1 MSAQSA
7 AGSRFPVK
15 VAVALVL
22 ACGTE
27 PKPNIDGVWTGVTE
41 DRTDPW
47 TLEITDS
54 NDRLRGT
61 YTTRNPD
68 PSPLSSDS
76 TISGGITGGYGHP
89 SVTMSLVIPF
99 HGTSLHWDC
108 DYVATVDADRD
119 SMSGTV
125 TCYLTY
131 IHVFSDPLVLHRR

>member
-1 MSAQSA
+1 MSPQATA
-7 AGSRFPVK
+7 KSRFPVK

-22 ACGTE
+22 ACGTGPE
-27 PKPNIDGVWTGVTE
+27 SNIDGVWTGVSE
-41 DRTDPW
+41 DKADPW

-54 NDRLRGT
+54 NDELRGT
-61 YTTRNPD
+61 YTTRHPN

-89 SVTMSLVIPF
+89 SVTVRLVVPF
-99 HGTSLHWDC
+99 HGTPLHWDC
-108 DYVATVDADRD
+108 EYVATVNADRD

-131 IHVFSDPLVLHRR
+131 IHVFSDPLELQRG